1 MTDVS
6 KVVEALNELTRWL
19 EHTSYSEHIREII
32 RRLEAPDTSASELRQ
47 LKSELSTE
55 NLFHLKCLGDV
66 YVPDF
71 SGDGTPYAWWNY
83 LYSVAEICQK
93 NL

>member
-6 KVVEALNELTRWL
+6 KIIEALNELLRWL
-19 EHTSYSEHIREII
+19 EHTNYSERVNGII
-32 RRLEAPDTSASELRQ
+32 QRLEAPDTSAFELQQ
-47 LKSELSTE
+47 LKKEISTE
-55 NLFHLKCLGDV
+55 NLFHPKCLGDV

-71 SGDGTPYAWWNY
+71 IGDGTPFAWWNY